1 MPNQGLSKE
10 FQFIEYPINQSLDD
24 QSMKQVLDLFKSYY
38 YSYHYLD
45 KITMSDQYRIL
56 CLYEDMVV
64 GYAAVGIKKNCGVLS
79 NFLVHKSLQRRGIGT
94 KIEEYRMNFCQNNNL
109 CIYASTVITPPGSQ
123 FLKIKHGLVPINL
136 KYGYRQGV
144 YGENDLSSAVSFISG
159 GYYRMG
165 RRCDFEVN
173 DKLKRIRIV
182 SSQKDYV
189 DKCLE
194 KVTNKNEYYIDIL
207 VTKELASGMINNDN
221 CVFLGTECDFDD
233 SKVPSFYFLF
243 QFKNRIFEEGF
254 KNYRNEV
261 LSYQEIVNSSYK
273 QVINYRLP
281 DSGHDYE
288 EKYHVFSVLVS

>member
-1 MPNQGLSKE
+1 MLNQGLSKE

-94 KIEEYRMNFCQNNNL
+94 KIEEYSLNFCQNSNL

-144 YGENDLSSAVSFISG
+144 YRENDLSSAVSFISG

-221 CVFLGTECDFDD
+221 CVFWE
-233 SKVPSFYFLF
+233 PSVILMTVKSRAFISSFSLRTGSLKRVLKIIEMKCCHTRKLSILLTSRSLITGYRTVATTMRKNTMCFLF
-243 QFKNRIFEEGF
+243 
-254 KNYRNEV
+254 
-261 LSYQEIVNSSYK
+261 
-273 QVINYRLP
+273 
-281 DSGHDYE
+281 
-288 EKYHVFSVLVS
+288 